1 MPKNPNV
8 KRVMVIGSGPIVIGQ
23 AAEFDYAGTQACR
36 SLKEE
41 GVEVIL
47 VNSNPAT
54 IMTDRDIA
62 DKVYIEPLTV
72 KALEQIIEK
81 EKPDSILPTLGG
93 QAGLNLGMELEESGF
108 LASHGVTLLGTT
120 AATIRNAEGR
130 QEFKDL
136 MERIGEPC
144 AASKV
149 VETVEEGIEFTESIG
164 YPVVLRPAYTLG
176 GSGGGIAY
184 NQLQLEEILE
194 NGLRLSRVGQVLV
207 ERCIAGWK
215 EIEYEVMR
223 DSAGNCI
230 TVCNMENIDPV
241 GVHTGDSIVV
251 APSQTLSDKEYQMLR
266 TSALNI
272 INELEITGGCNV
284 QFALHPTSFEYCV
297 IEVNP
302 RVSRSSALASKAT
315 GYPIAKVAAKI
326 ALGYTLDE
334 IKNAITRK
342 TYASFEP
349 ALDYCVVK
357 IPRLPFDKFIT
368 AKRTLTTQMKATG
381 EVMSICDNFEGAL
394 MKAIRSLEQHVDCML
409 SYDFSELS
417 AEELK
422 ARLKVVDDRRIW
434 MIAEAIRKGI
444 SYEEIHDITSIDIW
458 FIDKIAILVEME
470 EALRTKELTPE
481 LLKEAKRIEFPDNV
495 IARLTDRSESEIKAM
510 RHANGIRAVYK
521 MVDTCAA
528 EFEASTPYYYS
539 VYGGECEACGS
550 GISAL
555 KSVTSNHAC
564 ISGTEESGGRAENSA
579 TKGPEAEGR
588 RDPEAGSLFRENA
601 EGRRRKVLVLGS
613 GPIRIGQGI
622 EFDYCSV
629 HATWAFSRAGYETI
643 IINNNPETVS
653 TDFDIADKLYFEPL
667 TPEDVGA
674 IVDIEKPDGAVVQ
687 FGGQTAIKLTES
699 LMKMGVPILGTRAED
714 VDAAEDRELFDRIL
728 EETGIPRA
736 AGGTVYTAEEAK
748 AVANRL
754 GYPVLVRPSYVLGGQ
769 GMQIAISD
777 EEIEEFMAI
786 INRIAQD
793 HPILVDKYLEGKEI
807 EVDAVC
813 DGTDIL
819 IPGIM
824 EHIERT
830 GVHSGDSISVYP
842 AHTIGKLV
850 KDKIAEYTRRLAKA
864 LHVKGLINIQF
875 IAIEEDVYVIE
886 VNPRSSR
893 TVPYISK
900 VTGIPIVDLATEV
913 ILGKTIRE
921 LGYEPGLQPEA
932 AYYAIKMPVFSFEK
946 IRGAEIS
953 LGPEMKST
961 GECLGIA
968 KEFHEALYKAF
979 LGAGVNLPRHRNLII
994 TVKDADKGEAI
1005 GIGRRF
1011 EKLGYT
1017 IYATRSTAAA
1027 LNEAGVKARKV
1038 NKISQESPTVMD
1050 LILGHRIDLVI
1061 DTPTQGR
1068 DKSRDG
1074 FLIRRTAI
1082 ETGVNCITSLD
1093 TARALLTSLEN
1104 AGKDMTLVDVAQL

>member
-8 KRVMVIGSGPIVIGQ
+8 NRVLVIGSGPIVIGQ

-62 DKVYIEPLTV
+62 DKVFIEPLTV
-72 KALEQIIEK
+72 KVLEQLIEE

-108 LASHGVTLLGTT
+108 LAAHGVRLLGTT

-144 AASKV
+144 AASRV
-149 VETVEEGIEFTESIG
+149 VETVQDGILFSESIG

-176 GSGGGIAY
+176 GSGGGIAH
-184 NQLQLEEILE
+184 NRAELEEILE

-223 DSAGNCI
+223 DGAGNCI

-272 INELEITGGCNV
+272 ISELEITGGCNV

-334 IKNAITRK
+334 IENAVTGK

-357 IPRLPFDKFIT
+357 IPRLPFDKFLT

-381 EVMSICDNFEGAL
+381 EVMSICDSFEGAL
-394 MKAIRSLEQHVDCML
+394 MKAIRSLEQHVDCLL
-409 SYDFSELS
+409 SYDFSGLS
-417 AEELK
+417 KEELK
-422 ARLKVVDDRRIW
+422 EKLKVVDDRRIW
-434 MIAEAIRKGI
+434 MIAEAVRRGI
-444 SYEEIHDITSIDIW
+444 SYEEIHAATMIDVW
-458 FIDKIAILVEME
+458 FIDKIAILTEME
-470 EALRTKELTPE
+470 QALRTRELTPA
-481 LLKEAKRIEFPDNV
+481 LLREAKRLQFPDSV
-495 IARLTDRSESEIKAM
+495 IAGLTKRDAEEVRRLRED
-510 RHANGIRAVYK
+510 NGIRAVYR

-528 EFEASTPYYYS
+528 EFAASTPYYYS
-539 VYGGECEACGS
+539 VYGGACEARE
-550 GISAL
+550 
-555 KSVTSNHAC
+555 TM
-564 ISGTEESGGRAENSA
+564 GR
-579 TKGPEAEGR
+579 K
-588 RDPEAGSLFRENA
+588 
-601 EGRRRKVLVLGS
+601 KVLVLGS

-629 HATWAFSRAGYETI
+629 HATWAFSKAGYETI
-643 IINNNPETVS
+643 IVNNNPETVS

-667 TPEDVGA
+667 TAEDVES
-674 IVDIEKPDGAVVQ
+674 IVRIEHPDGAVVQ

-699 LMKMGVPILGTRAED
+699 LMKMGVPILGTQAED
-714 VDAAEDRELFDRIL
+714 VDAAEDRERFDRIL
-728 EETGIPRA
+728 EETQIPRA

-748 AVANRL
+748 EVANRL

-777 EEIEEFMAI
+777 REIEEFMEI

-793 HPILVDKYLEGKEI
+793 HPILVDKYLQGKEI

-813 DGTDIL
+813 DGKDIL

-850 KDKIAEYTRRLAKA
+850 KDKIAEYTRRLARA

-875 IAIEEDVYVIE
+875 IAIGEDVYVIE

-900 VTGIPIVDLATEV
+900 VTGIPVVDLAVEV
-913 ILGKTIRE
+913 ILGKTISE
-921 LGYEPGLQPEA
+921 LGYRPGLQPEA
-932 AYYAIKMPVFSFEK
+932 EHYAIKMPVFSFEK

-961 GECLGIA
+961 GECLGVA
-968 KEFHEALYKAF
+968 GTFNEALYKAF
-979 LGAGVNLPRHRNLII
+979 LGAGVNLPGYKNLIM
-994 TVKDADKGEAI
+994 TVKVADKGEAI
-1005 GIGRRF
+1005 EIGRRF
-1011 EKLGYT
+1011 ERLGYT

-1068 DKSRDG
+1068 DKTRDG

-1082 ETGVNCITSLD
+1082 ETGVNVITAMD
-1093 TARALLTSLEN
+1093 TARALVSSLEN
-1104 AGKDMTLVDVAQL
+1104 KAADERLTLVNIAKL

>member
-54 IMTDRDIA
+54 IMTDKDIA

-72 KALEQIIEK
+72 KVLEQIIEK

-108 LASHGVTLLGTT
+108 LAAHGVTLLGTT

-149 VETVEEGIEFTESIG
+149 VENVEDGIEFTNTIG

-176 GSGGGIAY
+176 GSGGGIAH
-184 NQLQLEEILE
+184 NQVELEEILE

-272 INELEITGGCNV
+272 INELKITGGCNV

-334 IKNAITRK
+334 IKNAITQK

-349 ALDYCVVK
+349 TLDYCVVK
-357 IPRLPFDKFIT
+357 IPRLPFDKVIT

-394 MKAIRSLEQHVDCML
+394 MKAIRSLEQHVDCLL
-409 SYDFSELS
+409 SYDFSALS
-417 AEELK
+417 QEELRE
-422 ARLKVVDDRRIW
+422 RLKVVDDQRIW
-434 MIAEAIRKGI
+434 VIAEALRKGI
-444 SYEEIHDITSIDIW
+444 SYEEIHEITMIDVW
-458 FIDKIAILVEME
+458 FIDKLAILVEME
-470 EALRTKELTPE
+470 EALKTKELTPE

-495 IARLTDRSESEIKAM
+495 IARLTGKTEEEIKQM
-510 RHANGIRAVYK
+510 RQQNGIKAVYK

-528 EFEASTPYYYS
+528 EFAASTPYYYS
-539 VYGGECEACGS
+539 VYGGECEA
-550 GISAL
+550 
-555 KSVTSNHAC
+555 
-564 ISGTEESGGRAENSA
+564 TEGAEK
-579 TKGPEAEGR
+579 TRK
-588 RDPEAGSLFRENA
+588 
-601 EGRRRKVLVLGS
+601 KVLVLGS

-629 HATWAFSRAGYETI
+629 HATWAFSKAGYETI

-667 TPEDVGA
+667 TPEDVES
-674 IVDIEKPDGAVVQ
+674 IVNIEHPDGAVVQ

-699 LMKMGVPILGTRAED
+699 LMKMGVPILGTKAED
-714 VDAAEDRELFDRIL
+714 VDAAEDRELFDEIL
-728 EETGIPRA
+728 EQTGIPRA

-777 EEIEEFMAI
+777 SEIEEFMEI

-793 HPILVDKYLEGKEI
+793 HPILVDKYLQGKEI

-842 AHTIGKLV
+842 AHTIGKIV
-850 KDKIAEYTRRLAKA
+850 KDKIAEYTRRLAMA

-875 IAIEEDVYVIE
+875 IAIGEDVYVIE

-913 ILGKTIRE
+913 IIGKTIKE
-921 LGYEPGLQPEA
+921 LGYKPGLQPEA
-932 AYYAIKMPVFSFEK
+932 EYYAIKMPVFSFEK

-968 KEFHEALYKAF
+968 KTFNEALYKAF
-979 LGAGVNLPRHRNLII
+979 LGAGVNLPKYKNLIM

-1005 GIGRRF
+1005 EIGRRF

-1050 LILGHRIDLVI
+1050 LILGHKIDLVI

-1068 DKSRDG
+1068 DKTRDG
-1074 FLIRRTAI
+1074 FLIRRTSI
-1082 ETGVNCITSLD
+1082 ETGVNVITAMD
-1093 TARALLTSLEN
+1093 TARALVTSLEN
-1104 AGKDMTLVDVAQL
+1104 NEKDEQLTLVDIATL